1 MAASKGLARALA
13 KRALAEAGITKP
25 AVDLDDLALARA
37 LRIERHAQLG
47 PSLRAAYDEKTGL
60 IRVIDL
66 PPTVER
72 FPIAHEMGHAILGD
86 GGTECTQAMIR
97 EQADAR
103 SLEEMLESYDPE
115 ATASAIASQ
124 LLVPS
129 EWLRPAVNAGRS
141 PDELRVMFDVTNAVL
156 TIAILRDKLLGRLRT
171 G

>member
-1 MAASKGLARALA
+1 MARALA

-47 PSLRAAYDEKTGL
+47 PSLRAAYDERTGL

-72 FPIAHEMGHAILGD
+72 FPIAHEIGHAILGD
-86 GGTECTQAMIR
+86 GGAECTQAMIR

-103 SLEEMLESYDPE
+103 SLEEMLEGYDPE
-115 ATASAIASQ
+115 ATASSIASQ

-141 PDELRVMFDVTNAVL
+141 ADELRVMFDVTNAVF
-156 TIAILRDKLLGRLRT
+156 TIAILRDGLLGRLRT
-171 G
+171 S

>member
-66 PPTVER
+66 SPTVER
-72 FPIAHEMGHAILGD
+72 FPIAHEIGHAILGD
-86 GGTECTQAMIR
+86 GGAECTQAMIR
-97 EQADAR
+97 EQADAT
-103 SLEEMLESYDPE
+103 SLTEILESYDPE

-129 EWLRPAVNAGRS
+129 EWLRPAVKAGRS
-141 PDELRVMFDVTNAVL
+141 ADELRVMFDVTNAVL
-156 TIAILRDKLLGRLRT
+156 TIAILRDGLLGRLRT
-171 G
+171 S

>member
-37 LRIERHAQLG
+37 LRIERHAQLD

-72 FPIAHEMGHAILGD
+72 FPIAHEIGHALLGD
-86 GGTECTQAMIR
+86 GGAECTQAMIR
-97 EQADAR
+97 EQADAT
-103 SLEEMLESYDPE
+103 SLAETLEGYDPE

-141 PDELRVMFDVTNAVL
+141 HVELRVIFDVTNAVL
-156 TIAILRDKLLGRLRT
+156 TIAILRDGLLGRLRT
-171 G
+171 S